1 MASTLLESNTTT
13 PSAKSARQTVDQV
26 AIDFNSNTTSG
37 LKQADVPGLRAIY
50 GWNEL
55 DRQEEESMFTKFI
68 HSFTENPLILLLLGS
83 AVVSLLMGQM
93 DDAISITMVIRK
105 STAHIQLPFHLP
117 THACHCLLL

>member
-55 DRQEEESMFTKFI
+55 DRQEDESMFTKFI

-105 STAHIQLPFHLP
+105 YTVYTSAIAMP
-117 THACHCLLL
+117 THACHCPLF